1 MNKYQHKPR
10 MIVVSGPSG
19 VGKGSINTKLRED
32 EHLNLAFSVSM
43 TTRKPR
49 NGEIDG
55 VHYFFVTREQF
66 EQAIANKE
74 LIEYAEF
81 VGNYYG
87 TPRKYVEDQIK
98 NGKNVILEIEV
109 DGATQAI
116 KNEKNVLSIFLMPPT
131 LEELASRLQ
140 GRQSEPLDV
149 IKSRLDKAML
159 EVPLKHNY
167 QYVVEN
173 DTVGNAVEKITDIL
187 EKEKAAICQNQTIYD
202 QLKKLITKIVKEK
215 YMFFV
220 ENWEVNIKTLKD
232 KGLITT
238 KEYKGFD
245 AEDKLINT
253 LTENVYH
260 RNLAHGDFKDLLS
273 EKYLINRVERLMFKI
288 NFFSIAQKYDD

>member
-66 EQAIANKE
+66 EQAIVNKE

-173 DTVGNAVEKITDIL
+173 DTVENAVEKITDIL

-238 KEYKGFD
+238 KEYKDFD